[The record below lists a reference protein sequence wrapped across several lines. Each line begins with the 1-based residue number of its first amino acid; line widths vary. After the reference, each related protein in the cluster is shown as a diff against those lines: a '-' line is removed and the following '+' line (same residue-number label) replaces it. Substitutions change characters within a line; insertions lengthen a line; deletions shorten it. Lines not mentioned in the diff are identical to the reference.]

1 MSCPLEVFGILIYLM
16 VIIDKYGLLLSALD
30 LFTFKFKCIPK
41 LAYVLRI
48 FIRSIL
54 SGSKI

>member
-16 VIIDKYGLLLSALD
+16 VIIDKYGLLLD